1 MKIGVEIIVDNGGIL
16 RLNEKHIKEGLDH
29 KSLPKYTVRFLSR
42 HRKQRID
49 LVDESKRQ
57 PEIIFIHKELAIKVI
72 VDCRI
77 TAAHKFK
84 TILDFK
90 EHGVTLTKKKQ
101 CWRKILAM
109 K

>member
-1 MKIGVEIIVDNGGIL
+1 MKIGVETIVDNGGIL

-29 KSLPKYTVRFLSR
+29 KSLQKYTVKFLSR
-42 HRKQRID
+42 HRKHRND

-72 VDCRI
+72 MACRI
-77 TAAHKFK
+77 TAVHKFK

-90 EHGVTLTKKKQ
+90 EHGVTLTKKNSADGKY
-101 CWRKILAM
+101 WL
-109 K
+109 